1 MLFSCIRHPSLVNK
15 HLSARSVGR
24 KSHSSKDVV
33 VIKAHGEGSV
43 MERFSAEQKK
53 ICQNAALSSS
63 ILFLLFSVTVG
74 WVDAK
79 AFCGK

>member
-33 VIKAHGEGSV
+33 VVKAHGEGSIV
-43 MERFSAEQKK
+43 EKFSAEQKK
-53 ICQNAALSSS
+53 KLPKRCFELRYFIFIIFSNSGLS
-63 ILFLLFSVTVG
+63 G
-74 WVDAK
+74 R
-79 AFCGK
+79 